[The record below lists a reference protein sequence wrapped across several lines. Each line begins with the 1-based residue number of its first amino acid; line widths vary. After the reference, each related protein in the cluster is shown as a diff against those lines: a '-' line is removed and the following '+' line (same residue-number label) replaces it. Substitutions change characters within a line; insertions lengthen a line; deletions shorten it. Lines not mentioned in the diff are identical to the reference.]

1 MKALRN
7 GIMALAAL
15 AAAASC
21 GDSKDKAQQEE
32 RTVAETDS
40 ATGIT
45 ALRDYTLKDTVTIGG
60 RVYRYTCS
68 LQHVD
73 TMPTLINSQGAEYK
87 ESRVV
92 ISVSRD
98 SSQVF
103 KKTYYKKDFSSI
115 IPDEL
120 AKVST
125 VVGVNYNY
133 LKSNDHTALHF
144 IVTVGDPDE
153 TSDVSMPLEITVAP
167 DGSSSVS
174 KAENVE
180 TAPLSDGYNKEPQI

>member
-1 MKALRN
+1 
-7 GIMALAAL
+7 MALAAL

-103 KKTYYKKDFSSI
+103 NKTYYKKDFSSI

>member
-103 KKTYYKKDFSSI
+103 NKTYYKKDFSSI